1 MKKNLQF
8 FLIAL
13 FLVHS
18 SQSWAQNCITPNK
31 AADSVQLARGAANN
45 LFNKDNAN
53 KEDIEEGIQIL
64 NQALRFLDSAPINRL
79 GERNFYL
86 KRRKADVTRDL
97 VYAYALNHQYE
108 QAITALNQQFN
119 EGASAFVLEMAEDSV
134 FNQLNSDSR
143 FAGLMAKYK
152 ARIALWGGT
161 AFKTPLQPDLPE
173 ADKIA
178 GLSLLWTQARANFV
192 YFDHVSQDWN
202 RTYVSYIPKVQATK
216 STLEYY
222 KVLQKFYAQLH
233 DGHTN
238 VYVPNELSRE
248 VNSRPPITTEL
259 IEGRVFI
266 TAVSSDSLQKTGV
279 VPGLEIIK
287 IDGHPVKG
295 YAEAYIMPYQ
305 SSSTTQDLDIRTYS
319 YFLLA
324 GGASKPVA
332 LELKDRKGHSF
343 NRYISRSGY
352 PKRKLVPAMEYRE
365 IDHIGYLAIHNFE
378 DNRIVKQLDSLFSE
392 IAKTKGL
399 IIDIRNNGGGDSGI
413 GNQILASFTDK
424 PFELFASRHVQYD
437 ALIGSPQINEPLW
450 ANEGSAGQSRA

>member
-53 KEDIEEGIQIL
+53 KKDIEEGIQIL

-79 GERNFYL
+79 GESNFYL
-86 KRRKADVTRDL
+86 KRRKSDVTRDL

-134 FNQLNSDSR
+134 FNQFNSDSR

-178 GLSLLWTQARANFV
+178 GLSLLLQYCYWVFSHFSRSI
-192 YFDHVSQDWN
+192 YFLVWRPGNQ
-202 RTYVSYIPKVQATK
+202 TLEIPKGLVA
-216 STLEYY
+216 
-222 KVLQKFYAQLH
+222 
-233 DGHTN
+233 
-238 VYVPNELSRE
+238 R
-248 VNSRPPITTEL
+248 L
-259 IEGRVFI
+259 I
-266 TAVSSDSLQKTGV
+266 SLR
-279 VPGLEIIK
+279 
-287 IDGHPVKG
+287 H
-295 YAEAYIMPYQ
+295 Q
-305 SSSTTQDLDIRTYS
+305 SSLRTPRR
-319 YFLLA
+319 L
-324 GGASKPVA
+324 
-332 LELKDRKGHSF
+332 
-343 NRYISRSGY
+343 
-352 PKRKLVPAMEYRE
+352 
-365 IDHIGYLAIHNFE
+365 
-378 DNRIVKQLDSLFSE
+378 Q
-392 IAKTKGL
+392 
-399 IIDIRNNGGGDSGI
+399 
-413 GNQILASFTDK
+413 
-424 PFELFASRHVQYD
+424 
-437 ALIGSPQINEPLW
+437 
-450 ANEGSAGQSRA
+450 